1 MNNPTTLPPVRKSPT
16 PFAKARA
23 ELAEIK
29 AGETFWETF
38 EGNPN
43 PAGEDMDVT
52 QAIADAIYSHA
63 YDKRVALLLIPATS
77 AAELFEKF
85 VEIRIGGLGDCHSC
99 WSDVIAQ
106 LEADAGA
113 LAMKEA
119 TA

>member
-1 MNNPTTLPPVRKSPT
+1 MSAPATFAEVR
-16 PFAKARA
+16 AQ
-23 ELAEIK
+23 LAEIK
-29 AGETFWETF
+29 AGETFWDSF

-43 PAGEDMDVT
+43 PPGEDMDVT
-52 QAIADAIYSHA
+52 QAIADAIYSHV

-85 VEIRIGGLGDCHSC
+85 VEIRIGGLGDCHTC
-99 WSDVIAQ
+99 WPEVMAQ
-106 LEADAGA
+106 LEADAAA